1 MHAAKYL
8 AGIPLPRIFSKAETN
23 RALESSTS
31 CPTAQSDATSVS
43 GGAGFFFILSLSLGV
58 GKRWVGGGVVIDP
71 AQMGNKVAAECRLL
85 MLFLKRV

>member
-1 MHAAKYL
+1 MYAAKYL

-23 RALESSTS
+23 RALESRSTPVVPQHNLMRHLS
-31 CPTAQSDATSVS
+31 QAWGV
-43 GGAGFFFILSLSLGV
+43 GFFFILSLSLG
-58 GKRWVGGGVVIDP
+58 GGVIDP